1 MRACRLQAPTQLAE
15 QAVYFCTSLFQFV
28 LMWCELPVCVI
39 SAPFIWQLFHTVLAE
54 DTVDG
59 DGTGCDNMTC
69 IIIDLQKSTRPD
81 PKNHRTSS
89 TGFDHTLCED
99 LSGSP
104 ANTDEEPKVKKAK
117 VD

>member
-1 MRACRLQAPTQLAE
+1 M
-15 QAVYFCTSLFQFV
+15 
-28 LMWCELPVCVI
+28 
-39 SAPFIWQLFHTVLAE
+39 VLAD

-89 TGFDHTLCED
+89 TGFDHTLSED
-99 LSGSP
+99 LPVSP
-104 ANTDEEPKVKKAK
+104 SQDSSEPKAKKAK
-117 VD
+117 A

>member
-1 MRACRLQAPTQLAE
+1 
-15 QAVYFCTSLFQFV
+15 
-28 LMWCELPVCVI
+28 
-39 SAPFIWQLFHTVLAE
+39 LAE

-89 TGFDHTLCED
+89 TGFDHTISD
-99 LSGSP
+99 DIPSQG
-104 ANTDEEPKVKKAK
+104 AEEPPTKKPK
-117 VD
+117 QL